1 MAQSR
6 SKLIEKVV
14 KGSFHQGD
22 TSVFGKNSVGCQCV
36 ANCVIAGLYNSIV
49 LVSNWTTHNLDNILC
64 SGDKL
69 YKSISKTN
77 FLLQVHDIGPQIT
90 AFENTYDFHIG
101 CEFFG
106 RIRKDKADN
115 NIGSTLEKATF
126 SVIQENKTD
135 RYILCILCIGNE
147 KGGAASLLFISK
159 KHCYIFDPHGR
170 NSCGLPI
177 DDGTSILASFKSRQN
192 MIPHIRVINSVSED
206 SRQIPWIY
214 IPCVLCLLIKL
225 IFKCKA
231 ISLIKNINI

>member
-22 TSVFGKNSVGCQCV
+22 TSVFGQNSVGRQCV

-49 LVSNWTTHNLDNILC
+49 LVSNWTTHNLDNILW

-77 FLLQVHDIGPQIT
+77 SLLQVHNISPQIT
-90 AFENTYDFHIG
+90 AFENTYDIHIG
-101 CEFFG
+101 HKFFG

-115 NIGSTLEKATF
+115 NTGSTLEKATF
-126 SVIQENKTD
+126 SVIQENTTD
-135 RYILCILCIGNE
+135 RYILCIGNE
-147 KGGAASLLFISK
+147 KHGAASLLFISK
-159 KHCYIFDPHGR
+159 KHCYIFGPHSR

-177 DDGTSILASFKSRQN
+177 DGGTSILASFKSRQN
-192 MIPHIRVINSVSED
+192 MISHIRVINSVSED
-206 SRQIPWIY
+206 SRQNPMNLY
-214 IPCVLCLLIKL
+214 SMCVVSFNQVNIQ
-225 IFKCKA
+225 CKA